1 MDILARVRLRTND
14 VYDDALLEDLVQ
26 TVTDRLCIRLGVQEL
41 PQAFESIAAD
51 AAVKAAR
58 RVYYEGIQSEGAAN
72 ISTAFVADIL
82 SEYDAEI
89 ERYRAD
95 HAADVGNKTIR
106 FY

>member
-1 MDILARVRLRTND
+1 MDILARARLRTDD

-41 PQAFESIAAD
+41 PQAFESVAAD

-58 RVYYEGIQSEGAAN
+58 RVYYEGIQSEGASN
-72 ISTAFVADIL
+72 ISTSFVSDIL

-89 ERYRAD
+89 DRYRAD
-95 HAADVGNKTIR
+95 HAADVGNKVVK

>member
-1 MDILARVRLRTND
+1 MDILARVRLRTDD

-51 AAVKAAR
+51 ATVKAAR

-95 HAADVGNKTIR
+95 HAADVGNKVVK